1 MLVLKQYSGEY
12 VLKLTDFGYSTQYT
26 ADDQLTYIP
35 ISQPWNAPEHTRYLQ
50 KWTIADAQSMDYFSF
65 SMMSLWFLFNEQ
77 LSRLT
82 NTTELEP
89 ENMSSLGESYYKT
102 DKSVVVLLKS
112 KEVKA
117 LPELAS
123 KVIDIERNET
133 ILLDKASEASPQH
146 YDVAA
151 VESLSELFDEWEG
164 VLCEQL
170 QDNPSD
176 RPLPETE

>member
-35 ISQPWNAPEHTRYLQ
+35 ISHPWNAPEHTRYLQ
-50 KWTIADAQSMDYFSF
+50 KWTLADAKSMDFFSF

-77 LSRLT
+77 LLRLS
-82 NTTELEP
+82 NTTEPEP
-89 ENMSSLGESYYKT
+89 ENIRSLGESYYKT
-102 DKSVVVLLKS
+102 DKSVYVLLKS
-112 KEVKA
+112 KELKA
-117 LPELAS
+117 LPELAL
-123 KVIDIERNET
+123 KVIDIERNKT
-133 ILLDKASEASPQH
+133 ILRDKASKASSQP

-151 VESLSELFDEWEG
+151 VESLSELFDEWEA

-170 QDNPSD
+170 QDNPSE
-176 RPLPETE
+176 RPLPEIE

>member
-1 MLVLKQYSGEY
+1 MLVLRQGSGEY

-35 ISQPWNAPEHTRYLQ
+35 ISPPWNAPEHTRYLQ
-50 KWTIADAQSMDYFSF
+50 KWTLLDAKRMDSFSF

-77 LSRLT
+77 LSSLT

-89 ENMSSLGESYYKT
+89 EKMSRLSESYYKT

-112 KEVKA
+112 KEVKS

-123 KVIDIERNET
+123 KVINIERNKA
-133 ILLDKASEASPQH
+133 ILLDKTSKASSQP

-151 VESLSELFDEWEG
+151 VESLSELFDELEG
-164 VLCEQL
+164 FFCKQL
-170 QDNPSD
+170 QDNPSE
-176 RPLPETE
+176 RPLHEPE